1 MKRTKYTKKRYRKRH
16 KKTKSK
22 RYTKKRNKRG
32 GSSSEIGSTDVTQG
46 PAGAAAQP
54 QPDPM
59 VTHDTE
65 LLDNTEEIKEYVKSK
80 LEAQFVHLSESKMNS
95 ILFAAKTYSHQY
107 DGFLH
112 DLIINYLKSDGKLDI
127 FEEIIQK
134 WVLVIAILS
143 RSRGEE
149 EQAGDGGALHD
160 HLTRYNSS
168 VDDHV
173 FGKYR
178 DACRA
183 INSNLLFS
191 TNKEQFTQR
200 LLEVISLMYATMKQN
215 YIILDKELIVYRVI
229 VLNEG
234 DELITDLYDFTS
246 TTYDTTAV
254 FDYLARNLA
263 LDNIIKK
270 LIEEGYETL
279 DFTGHLIST
288 RILKIKLP
296 IGLKVFHTDICGG
309 GDYGEKELVILDQ
322 CKLNILSETELDGTS
337 ELLKGLDDWVDDF
350 VGNFEELYE
359 EYDFEKMKID
369 KTKFKIKYLDCT
381 ISINREQIDFDE
393 VIIKPL
399 LSKYV
404 GGRESSL
411 RLINLTP
418 GQEPGP
424 ELDMG
429 GDDPGITDAD
439 EYTAARDLLTK
450 SYTFAT
456 SGQDVFG
463 KGRLNSRKTE
473 AEVMAGLVEKA
484 RQRRLGDEDVDPP
497 KGGGRRTR
505 RYKKRKT
512 KRKKSKRRKS
522 RKPKT
527 RRRR

>member
-22 RYTKKRNKRG
+22 RYTRKRNKRG

-95 ILFAAKTYSHQY
+95 ILFAAKTYSNQF

-127 FEEIIQK
+127 FEEIIEK
-134 WVLVIAILS
+134 WVIVIAILS
-143 RSRGEE
+143 ISRGEE
-149 EQAGDGGALHD
+149 KQAGDGGALHD
-160 HLTRYNSS
+160 HLTCYNSS

-178 DACRA
+178 GACRA

-234 DELITDLYDFTS
+234 DELITDFYDFTS
-246 TTYDTTAV
+246 TTYNTTTV
-254 FDYLARNLA
+254 FDYLAMNLA

-296 IGLKVFHTDICGG
+296 IGLKVFHTDICGRG
-309 GDYGEKELVILDQ
+309 GNGEKELVILDQ

-337 ELLKGLDDWVDDF
+337 ELLSNGLDEWV
-350 VGNFEELYE
+350 VNFEDLYE

-369 KTKFKIKYLDCT
+369 KTTFKIKYLDCT
-381 ISINREQIDFDE
+381 ISINREQIDFNE
-393 VIIKPL
+393 VLIKPL

-411 RLINLTP
+411 RLRNLTP
-418 GQEPGP
+418 GQEPEP
-424 ELDMG
+424 ELDLG
-429 GDDPGITDAD
+429 EDDPEITEAD
-439 EYTAARDLLTK
+439 ELAAAHDFLTMSSMVDK
-450 SYTFAT
+450 KTGDT
-456 SGQDVFG
+456 VMG
-463 KGRLNSRKTE
+463 KGRLDPPETE
-473 AEVMAGLVEKA
+473 FDAMARLVEEA
-484 RQRRLGDEDVDPP
+484 RQRRLGEDVDPL

-505 RYKKRKT
+505 R
-512 KRKKSKRRKS
+512 
-522 RKPKT
+522 
-527 RRRR
+527 RRR